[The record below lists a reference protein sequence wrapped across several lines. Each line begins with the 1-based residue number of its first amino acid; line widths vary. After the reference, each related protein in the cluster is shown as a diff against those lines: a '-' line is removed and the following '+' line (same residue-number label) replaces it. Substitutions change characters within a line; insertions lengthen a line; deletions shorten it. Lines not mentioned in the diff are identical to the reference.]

1 MTVSENF
8 EKNYEMSMP
17 LIEKFG
23 INILD
28 IFEIN
33 LDKLKFDFQED
44 IKKILNLKHNMEIM
58 TRKYFTRNL
67 YR

>member
-1 MTVSENF
+1 MAVSENF

-33 LDKLKFDFQED
+33 L
-44 IKKILNLKHNMEIM
+44 
-58 TRKYFTRNL
+58 
-67 YR
+67 